1 MRSSAKPTMGESELL
16 KSWAMPLAI
25 WPIARR
31 RSCWSICCWVV
42 LSCCSVSSSIRW
54 LCCRAA
60 SERWRAVMSLKLT
73 TTPVS
78 WSRSIIGVLT

>member
-1 MRSSAKPTMGESELL
+1 MSSSAKPTMGESELL
-16 KSWAMPLAI
+16 KSCAIPLAI
-25 WPIARR
+25 WPIARN
-31 RSCWSICCWVV
+31 RSCWSICCCVAF
-42 LSCCSVSSSIRW
+42 SCCRVSSSMRW

-78 WSRSIIGVLT
+78 WSRSIMGVLT